1 MARIGTDIHEAIRLL
16 KQSEVIGIPTETVY
30 GLAGNAFDADAV
42 AKIFAVEN
50 RPTFDPLIVHT
61 SSADRLRHFVEE
73 MPPVAEKLAAHF
85 WPGPMTVVL
94 KKKPLIPDLVTSG
107 LDTVAVR
114 VPSHP
119 LALELLKSID
129 FPLAAPSANPFG
141 YVSPT
146 NAHHVEEQL
155 GERISYILDGGDCAV
170 GLESTIVAFEDNKT
184 VVLRLGGTSIEDIEK
199 VVGKVEVRL
208 HATANPSAPGMLE
221 SHYSPMTPMAIG
233 DIRKLINIHRGK
245 KTGVLSFSEDYS
257 KTLDIP
263 CFILSKSGDMAEAAT
278 RLFSGLRQL
287 DALHLH
293 IIVSELVPE
302 EGLGRAINDR
312 LRRAAI
318 KRN

>member
-1 MARIGTDIHEAIRLL
+1 LTL
-16 KQSEVIGIPTETVY
+16 V
-30 GLAGNAFDADAV
+30 
-42 AKIFAVEN
+42 
-50 RPTFDPLIVHT
+50 
-61 SSADRLRHFVEE
+61 LR
-73 MPPVAEKLAAHF
+73 
-85 WPGPMTVVL
+85 
-94 KKKPLIPDLVTSG
+94 KKPLIPDLVTSG

-114 VPSHP
+114 IPSHP

-146 NAHHVEEQL
+146 NAQHVEEQL
-155 GERISYILDGGDCAV
+155 GERISYILDGGDCKV

-199 VVGKVEVRL
+199 VAGKVEVRL
-208 HATANPSAPGMLE
+208 HSTSNPTAPGMLE
-221 SHYSPMTPMAIG
+221 SHYSPMTLMVIG
-233 DIRKLINIHRGK
+233 NIKELINIHSGK
-245 KTGVLSFSEDYS
+245 KMGVLSFSHDYS

-263 CFILSKSGDMAEAAT
+263 CFVLSKSGDMAQAAT

-293 IIVSELVPE
+293 IIVSEFVPE

-312 LRRAAI
+312 LRRAST

>member
-16 KQSEVIGIPTETVY
+16 KQGEVIGIPTETVY
-30 GLAGNAFDADAV
+30 GLAGNAFDVEAV
-42 AKIFAVEN
+42 ARIFKVKN

-61 SSADRLRHFVEE
+61 SSLDRLRQFVEE
-73 MPPVAEKLAAHF
+73 IPPVAEKLAAQF
-85 WPGPMTVVL
+85 WPGPMTLVL
-94 KKKPLIPDLVTSG
+94 KKKSIISDLVTSG

-114 VPSHP
+114 IPRHP
-119 LALELLKSID
+119 LTLELLESID

-146 NAHHVEEQL
+146 TAAHVSEQL
-155 GERISYILDGGDCAV
+155 GDKIAYILDGGDCTV
-170 GLESTIVAFEDNKT
+170 GLESTILAFDNET
-184 VVLRLGGTSIEDIEK
+184 ITVLRLGGYALEDIEK
-199 VVGKVEVRL
+199 IAGKVHVQT
-208 HATANPSAPGMLE
+208 HATSNPAAPGMLE
-221 SHYSPMTPMAIG
+221 SHYAPLTPIVLG
-233 DIRKLINIHRGK
+233 DIPVLLNEHKGK
-245 KTGVLSFSEDYS
+245 RIGVLAFRQDYS
-257 KTLDIP
+257 GGGDYP
-263 CFILSKSGDMAEAAT
+263 CFILSKNGNVDEAAT

-312 LRRAAI
+312 LRRAAV

>member
-1 MARIGTDIHEAIRLL
+1 LARIGTDIHEAIRLL

-42 AKIFAVEN
+42 AKIFTAKN

-61 SSADRLRHFVEE
+61 SSVDRLSHFVKEI
-73 MPPVAEKLAAHF
+73 PPVAEKLAAHF
-85 WPGPMTVVL
+85 WPGPLTLVL
-94 KKKPLIPDLVTSG
+94 RKKLLIPDLVTSG

-114 VPSHP
+114 IPSHP

-146 NAHHVEEQL
+146 NAHHVDEQL
-155 GERISYILDGGDCAV
+155 GERISYILDGGDCKV

-199 VVGKVEVRL
+199 IAGKVDVRL
-208 HATANPSAPGMLE
+208 HSTSNPSAPGMLE

-233 DIRKLINIHRGK
+233 NIKKLINIHSGK
-245 KTGVLSFSEDYS
+245 KIGVLSFSEDYS

-263 CFILSKSGDMAEAAT
+263 CFVLCKSGDMAEAAT

-293 IIVSELVPE
+293 IIVSEIVPE